1 MSGHSPS
8 EPQITLEVL
17 IRLNGDYA
25 ATAVLLALLWRGAER
40 APVRISSRTLAEY
53 TRLGHQVVQ
62 RALLRLEERRLIR
75 SRKLSR
81 ATGAYT
87 VDMAAL
93 RHLLRAPFPE
103 GEFLP
108 GFTPYADWALLRAD
122 HRIPELRRALDRQAQ
137 LFSAELKKR
146 ADKGLGFGIL
156 KSREPKV
163 LELGFRSPYG
173 YVIAE
178 LIVEFDYYVRVV
190 KTLGRKALFSDKEAH
205 DAIRQFTRPMRAA
218 FEEFIR
224 FETWLTKPDLLA
236 LSRADFLP
244 GADANA
250 QKRVA
255 AVTGIFGA
263 VPAGI
268 YAGHPISRHS
278 QRRIAI
284 SETEKAMLERVA
296 ADIAAIDTERG
307 AAGDEATDDGLVD

>member
-1 MSGHSPS
+1 M
-8 EPQITLEVL
+8 
-17 IRLNGDYA
+17 
-25 ATAVLLALLWRGAER
+25 
-40 APVRISSRTLAEY
+40 
-53 TRLGHQVVQ
+53 
-62 RALLRLEERRLIR
+62 
-75 SRKLSR
+75 
-81 ATGAYT
+81 
-87 VDMAAL
+87 
-93 RHLLRAPFPE
+93 
-103 GEFLP
+103 
-108 GFTPYADWALLRAD
+108 
-122 HRIPELRRALDRQAQ
+122 
-137 LFSAELKKR
+137 FSVFCDDPKKR

-268 YAGHPISRHS
+268 YAGHAISRHS

-296 ADIAAIDTERG
+296 ADIAAIDSERG